1 MQLHRI
7 PSNTRVATAW
17 LRRAAAPSKGAPFAK
32 FLKEQG
38 SRKVQVPGRNAP
50 VTLNTLHGS
59 DKPADQLRVSEEYEK
74 WRKGQDSAR
83 DSDQGSA
90 QDTSTPEKLKRV
102 QQGLVDYAKDLGVP
116 EDEAR
121 ELVKGMSVG
130 DTPEDIATVEANIEK
145 LGEKVKGE
153 KEDSDKKTKEKE
165 ETEAKAKAEAD
176 AKKLQEAEAKAKAAE
191 AKAREEAEA
200 EAEAEAI
207 RAEEE
212 ARRKGIADRVTEAST
227 AVAAAEAELA
237 AAKKSKDK
245 PRIQKAK
252 EALNKALDEDRYARL
267 NAGNQKID
275 DLAQELSELEGDYR
289 VAQMDME
296 SNLKSMEDDQAR
308 LAQAQADGNTDEVP
322 IIEQRLKETQAAL
335 DELDETYKGLG
346 QQVEALRLSKNEE
359 LRNFSKE
366 QFDLAWSDSER
377 NRGILLYDAEGNASR
392 YDPDKWGKVDEIFQ
406 TLLGEHMK
414 GNGYR
419 SDDKHNFERGRS
431 SPKDKNEDNS
441 LDRRRPTKSGRPRNQ
456 DGTSPSGLAPEKY
469 GPGEVWSSGPN
480 RWSAKNRSEETKQF
494 NTLSGA
500 KNYARTAASRVASLY
515 LRGLR

>member
-7 PSNTRVATAW
+7 PSSTRVATAW
-17 LRRAAAPSKGAPFAK
+17 LRRVAAPTKGAQFAK
-32 FLKEQG
+32 FLKERG
-38 SRKVQVPGRNAP
+38 SQKVQVPGRDAP

-59 DKPADQLRVSEEYEK
+59 KDPADQLRVSEEYEK

-83 DSDQGSA
+83 DSDQDSA

-102 QQGLVDYAKDLGVP
+102 QQGLVDYATDIGIP
-116 EDEAR
+116 EVEAR

-145 LGEKVKGE
+145 LGKKVKSE
-153 KEDSDKKTKEKE
+153 KEEADKKTEA
-165 ETEAKAKAEAD
+165 EAKAKAEAE
-176 AKKLQEAEAKAKAAE
+176 AKKRKEEE

-200 EAEAEAI
+200 EAAAEAT
-207 RAEEE
+207 RAKEE
-212 ARRKGIADRVTEAST
+212 ARRKGIADRVTDAST
-227 AVAAAEAELA
+227 AVAEAEAELA

-275 DLAQELSELEGDYR
+275 DLAQELSGLEDDYR

-296 SNLKSMEDDQAR
+296 SNRKSMEDDQAR
-308 LAQAQADGNTDEVP
+308 LAQAKADGNADDVRT
-322 IIEQRLKETQAAL
+322 IEQRLTETQAAL
-335 DELDETYKGLG
+335 EELDETYRGLG

-366 QFDLAWSDSER
+366 QFDLAWSNSER

-392 YDPDKWGKVDEIFQ
+392 YNPEEWGKVDEIFQ
-406 TLLGEHMK
+406 TLLGEHMQ

-419 SDDKHNFERGRS
+419 SDDKYDFERGRS
-431 SPKDKNEDNS
+431 SPKDEDEDNS
-441 LDRRRPTKSGRPRNQ
+441 LDRRRPTKSGRPRNP

-469 GPGEVWSSGPN
+469 GPGEVWGSGPN

-500 KNYARTAASRVASLY
+500 KNFARTAASRVASLY